1 MNMSTPATPLER
13 SRGRTSNLVYKS
25 GSLLISSKG
34 LGWKSWKRRWF
45 ILTHTSLVFYKS
57 DPATLSKGSESI
69 LALGG
74 IDLNSSGN
82 VLVRAD
88 KKLITVLFPDGR
100 AFTLK
105 AETSEDLEE
114 WKASLERAISA
125 APSAELVMG
134 QSGIFKTDSIDA
146 ADGPIDLAR
155 SRKPVKSTVVG
166 RPILLALEDIDGS
179 PSFLEKALCFIEQ
192 HGVCV
197 EGILRQSAD
206 VDEVEQR
213 VRDYEQGKIHFG
225 PDEDAHVIGDCIKH
239 VLRELPSL
247 PVPTPC
253 CSALLE
259 AQRCERKDSQ
269 VLAMR
274 VAVLETFPEPNRRLL
289 QRVLKMMRT
298 VAAHAAENRMTA
310 SAVAACM
317 APLLLKPLLTGECG
331 LEDDSDISGDNSA
344 QLLAAAAAA
353 NSAQAIITTLL
364 EEYESIFKDEE
375 PQNSRRSPSVYARA
389 EDTASEASSDGE
401 VLQAHEE
408 NYREAEDDHDPELD
422 EDPERLLSGSM
433 SESSGNEGSE
443 IYDNK
448 AFDDGDSDDDLHKTT
463 RTSHGQSIKVL
474 SRSVN
479 LGNFRAIHEGQMENE
494 MLSSSTLGLGQS
506 RWENKFS
513 PGATPRM
520 GVANFISGTSSSRIV
535 SPSVASS
542 SRRSSIWGLSATKKT
557 PEAISSGEEELVIQ
571 RLEATRN
578 DLRSKIA
585 KEAKGNA
592 ALQQSLERR
601 KQALHDRR
609 LVLEQDVTRL
619 QEQLQAERELRAAL
633 EIGLTMSAQFPLTRN
648 LDAKTRVEFE
658 EIAVAEADVARLK
671 QRVAELHA
679 QLSQHRQQNG
689 SPVPDVHERHQRVT
703 ELQSQ
708 QNALQQELC
717 HQESQHSKEGQNR
730 HDHASALEQMV
741 MQQRNALEAAKEVLK
756 VERARGLNLRK
767 QAAHQE
773 AITSSDWR
781 ALRPPAA
788 PVVGGKQFAWRRRH
802 DSSSNSDSRQADV
815 MASFA
820 SDGITTLNEMGQQS
834 GKRNFADVEPSNSAL
849 YQRQQVTSAALA
861 ELTSRL
867 DFFKERRT
875 QLVEQLQN
883 LDSSL
888 TPSLVSGH
896 DSISSSPPWTTRPG

>member
-1 MNMSTPATPLER
+1 MSMPATPHER
-13 SRGRTSNLVYKS
+13 SRGRSSNTVYKC

-45 ILTHTSLVFYKS
+45 ILTQTSLVFYKS
-57 DPATLSKGSESI
+57 DPTALSKGSESI

-74 IDLNSSGN
+74 IDLNSSGS

-88 KKLITVLFPDGR
+88 KKLLTVLFPDGR

-105 AETSEDLEE
+105 AETLEDLEE

-134 QSGIFKTDSIDA
+134 HSGIFKTDSIDA
-146 ADGPIDLAR
+146 ADGAIDLGR
-155 SRKPVKSTVVG
+155 GRKPVKSMVVG

-192 HGVCV
+192 HGVGV

-213 VRDYEQGKIHFG
+213 VRDYEQGKTQFG
-225 PDEDAHVIGDCIKH
+225 PNEDAHVIGDCIKH

-274 VAVLETFPEPNRRLL
+274 VAVSETFPEPNRRLL

-298 VAAHAAENRMTA
+298 VAAHSAENRMTA

-364 EEYESIFKDEE
+364 EEYQNIFEDEE
-375 PQNSRRSPSVYARA
+375 LQNSRHSSNAYARV

-408 NYREAEDDHDPELD
+408 DYREVEDDHDPEVD

-433 SESSGNEGSE
+433 SESSGNEGSD
-443 IYDNK
+443 IYDSK
-448 AFDDGDSDDDLHKTT
+448 AFEDGGSDDDSLRTA

-479 LGNFRAIHEGQMENE
+479 LGTFRAIHEGHRENE
-494 MLSSSTLGLGQS
+494 MLSTSTIGLGQS
-506 RWENKFS
+506 RWENKIS
-513 PGATPRM
+513 PGATPRAV
-520 GVANFISGTSSSRIV
+520 GSNLISGTSSSRIG
-535 SPSVASS
+535 STPSVASS

-557 PEAISSGEEELVIQ
+557 PEAVSSGEEELVIQ

-633 EIGLTMSAQFPLTRN
+633 EIGLTMSASQFPLTRT

-679 QLSQHRQQNG
+679 QLSQHRQQSG
-689 SPVPDVHERHQRVT
+689 SPMPDIHERHQRVK

-741 MQQRNALEAAKEVLK
+741 MQQRNALETAKEVLK

-767 QAAHQE
+767 QAAQQDVT
-773 AITSSDWR
+773 TSDDWR
-781 ALRPPAA
+781 TLRPPAA
-788 PVVGGKQFAWRRRH
+788 PLIGGKQFAWRRRH
-802 DSSSNSDSRQADV
+802 DTSSNSDSRQSEV
-815 MASFA
+815 MPSYGSDGASFN
-820 SDGITTLNEMGQQS
+820 DMVLQS
-834 GKRNFADVEPSNSAL
+834 GKRNFADVETSNTAM
-849 YQRQQVTSAALA
+849 YQRQQVTSTALA

-867 DFFKERRT
+867 DFFKERRS

-888 TPSLVSGH
+888 TPSLVNGH
-896 DSISSSPPWTTRPG
+896 DLICPSSPPWTTRPG

>member
-1 MNMSTPATPLER
+1 MSTPATPHER
-13 SRGRTSNLVYKS
+13 SRARLANLVLKS

-45 ILTHTSLVFYKS
+45 VLTHTSLVFYKS
-57 DPATLSKGSESI
+57 DPTASSKGGESI

-74 IDLNSSGN
+74 IDLNSSGR
-82 VLVRAD
+82 VLVKAD
-88 KKLITVLFPDGR
+88 KKLLTVLFPDGR

-105 AETSEDLEE
+105 AETTEDLED
-114 WKASLERAISA
+114 WKDSLERAISA
-125 APSAELVMG
+125 APSPDVIMG
-134 QSGIFKTDSIDA
+134 HSGIFKTDSIDA
-146 ADGPIDLAR
+146 TIEPVDIGR
-155 SRKPVKSTVVG
+155 SRKPVKSMVVG

-179 PSFLEKALCFIEQ
+179 PSFLEKALSFIEQ
-192 HGVCV
+192 HGVGV

-213 VRDYEQGKIHFG
+213 VRDYEQGKIHFS

-247 PVPTPC
+247 PVPMPC

-259 AQRCERKDSQ
+259 AQRCERKESQ
-269 VLAMR
+269 VLAMKS
-274 VAVLETFPEPNRRLL
+274 AVSETFPEPNRRLL

-298 VAAHAAENRMTA
+298 VALHSFENRMTA

-364 EEYESIFKDEE
+364 EEYDRIFEEDLES
-375 PQNSRRSPSVYARA
+375 NRHSPSAYARV

-401 VLQAHEE
+401 VLQVHDDDYQEVEE
-408 NYREAEDDHDPELD
+408 EQDQELD

-433 SESSGNEGSE
+433 SESSGNEGSDV
-443 IYDNK
+443 YDSK
-448 AFDDGDSDDDLHKTT
+448 AYEDEDSDDEQHKTS
-463 RTSHGQSIKVL
+463 RTSHGRSIKVL

-479 LGNFRAIHEGQMENE
+479 LANSRGLHEGHMEIG
-494 MLSSSTLGLGQS
+494 MLSTSTIGLNQS
-506 RWENKFS
+506 CWNNKFAV
-513 PGATPRM
+513 GATPRA
-520 GVANFISGTSSSRIV
+520 GVSNYISGTSSIRTV
-535 SPSVASS
+535 GTPTVTSS
-542 SRRSSIWGLSATKKT
+542 SRRSSLWGLSATKKT
-557 PEAISSGEEELVIQ
+557 PEAVLSGDEELVIQ

-578 DLRSKIA
+578 DLRNKIA

-609 LVLEQDVTRL
+609 MVLEQDVTRL

-633 EIGLTMSAQFPLTRN
+633 EIGLSMSASQFPLTRK

-658 EIAVAEADVARLK
+658 EIAVAEADVASLK

-679 QLSQHRQQNG
+679 QLSQHRQQNN
-689 SPVPDVHERHQRVT
+689 SSAPEKHERHQWAR
-703 ELQSQ
+703 EQ
-708 QNALQQELC
+708 QNVLHQELC
-717 HQESQHSKEGQNR
+717 DQEGQGQYTKEGQNR
-730 HDHASALEQMV
+730 HDHTSALEQMM

-756 VERARGLNLRK
+756 VERARGSNLRK
-767 QAAHQE
+767 QAAQQE
-773 AITSSDWR
+773 LTTSNDWR
-781 ALRPPAA
+781 TLRYPVA
-788 PVVGGKQFAWRRRH
+788 PLLGSKQFSWRRRH
-802 DSSSNSDSRQADV
+802 DGSNNLDQTESDV
-815 MASFA
+815 MPPHVNNIS
-820 SDGITTLNEMGQQS
+820 SVNDTMQT
-834 GKRNFADVEPSNSAL
+834 GKRNFADVEKASAAAM
-849 YQRQQVTSAALA
+849 YQRPQVTSTALA

-867 DFFKERRT
+867 DFFKEKRS
-875 QLVEQLQN
+875 QLVEQLQS

-888 TPSLVSGH
+888 TPSH
-896 DSISSSPPWTTRPG
+896 DMLCSSSPPWTTRPG